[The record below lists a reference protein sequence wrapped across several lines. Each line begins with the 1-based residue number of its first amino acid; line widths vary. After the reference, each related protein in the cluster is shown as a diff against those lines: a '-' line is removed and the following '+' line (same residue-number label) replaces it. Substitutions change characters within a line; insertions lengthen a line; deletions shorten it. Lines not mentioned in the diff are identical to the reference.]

1 MKKRSSLI
9 GYLLTLPALAVFV
22 FYVAYPLVY
31 TVVLSAYSW
40 SPVNPVKLWR
50 GLGNYADLLADPNF
64 YVALRNNAYF
74 VLLSLAVQLP
84 LALLLAVALGSAAR
98 RHRLLRTVFFSPFVL
113 PIVAV
118 GLVWQLIYD
127 PNLGAL
133 NALLKAVGHSGWALG
148 WLGEETPAIFAII
161 AVSCWRFVGF
171 HMMILLAGLQ
181 AIPEELYEAARLDGA
196 GRWSL
201 FVHITLPALRRLLL
215 VDALLI
221 TAGAVKIFD
230 LVQVMTGGGPGYS
243 SDVLATYMYRSAFT
257 NDRMGYAAALA
268 VVMLLVTLG
277 LTVAYQRVSGQG
289 GTESRPLNL
298 RAWLAAAVAFAVLGL
313 GGGALLLR
321 PVAWAGE
328 TLLALGGCA
337 VALLVLWPGAA
348 LVSRLWDYLPRRAGD
363 NLRDGL
369 LALVGVGFFL
379 PLVWS
384 LVSSV
389 KPQNELLLAPWALPK
404 EWAWGNFAAALHG
417 GIGLYFAN
425 SVGLTTAAVLLM
437 LALSLPAAYALGRL
451 RLRGEALLLG
461 LILGGLLVPVHAA
474 LIPLYQ
480 INHAL
485 HLHGYLAVLGP
496 YVAFCLPLSVLLLRA
511 YFQELPAELIEA
523 ARLDGAGHL
532 RLLWSILLPV
542 ARPALA
548 TVAIFQAS
556 WVWNELPLAMVFLT
570 QKANMTLTVGLLT
583 FRGEHSTDWAIV
595 MAGVVMAMVPVLV
608 LYFLFQR
615 HVVKGLTAGTIK

>member
-1 MKKRSSLI
+1 MKRSSLI
-9 GYLLTLPALAVFV
+9 GYLLVLPALAVFV
-22 FYVAYPLVY
+22 FYVAYPLIY
-31 TVVLSAYSW
+31 TVVLSGYSW
-40 SPVNPVKLWR
+40 SPVNPAKVWR
-50 GLGNYADLLADPNF
+50 GLGNYVELLGDPNF

-74 VLLSLAVQLP
+74 VLLSLAIQLP

-98 RHRLLRTVFFSPFVL
+98 RHKLLRTVFFSPFVL

-133 NALLKAVGHSGWALG
+133 NALLKAIGHSSWAIG

-196 GRWSL
+196 GRWGV
-201 FVHITLPALRRLLL
+201 FVHITLPSLRRLLL

-221 TAGAVKIFD
+221 TAGSVKIFD

-268 VVMLLVTLG
+268 VVMLVVTLG
-277 LTVAYQRVSGQG
+277 LTVAYQRVSAQG
-289 GTESRPLNL
+289 GSEGRPVSF
-298 RAWLAAAVAFAVLGL
+298 RTWLGWGVALAVGGF
-313 GGGALLLR
+313 GGGALLLH
-321 PVAWAGE
+321 PAKWAGE

-337 VALLVLWPGAA
+337 AGLLALWPVAA
-348 LVSRLWDYLPRRAGD
+348 GLGRLWDCLPRKVGER
-363 NLRDGL
+363 LRDGL

-379 PLVWS
+379 PILWS

-389 KPQNELLLAPWALPK
+389 KPQNELLLSPWALPK
-404 EWAWGNFAAALHG
+404 EWAWGNFTAALHG

-425 SVGLTTAAVLLM
+425 SVGLTGVAVLLM

-451 RLRGEALLLG
+451 RLRGEAVLLG

-474 LIPLYQ
+474 LLPLYQ

-485 HLHGYLAVLGP
+485 HLKAYLAVLGP

-511 YFQELPAELIEA
+511 YFQALPAELIEA
-523 ARLDGAGHL
+523 ARMDGAGHL
-532 RLLWSILLPV
+532 RLLWSILMPV

-556 WVWNELPLAMVFLT
+556 WVWNELPMAMVFLT
-570 QKANMTLTVGLLT
+570 QKAHMTLTVGLLT
-583 FRGEHSTDWAIV
+583 FRGEHSTDWAVV
-595 MAGVVMAMVPVLV
+595 MAGVVMAMVPVLA
-608 LYFLFQR
+608 LYFAFQK
-615 HVVKGLTAGTIK
+615 HVVKGLTAGTIR

>member
-1 MKKRSSLI
+1 MKRPSLI
-9 GYLLTLPALAVFV
+9 PYLLTLPALAVFV
-22 FYVAYPLVY
+22 FYVAYPLIY
-31 TVVLSAYSW
+31 TVVLSGYSW
-40 SPVNPVKLWR
+40 SPVNPIKTWR
-50 GLGNYADLLADPNF
+50 GIGNYADLLHHPNF

-74 VLLSLAVQLP
+74 VLLSLAIQLP
-84 LALLLAVALGSAAR
+84 VALLLAVALGSAAR
-98 RHRLLRTVFFSPFVL
+98 RHRVLRTVFFSPFVL

-133 NALLKAVGHSGWALG
+133 NALLQATGHASWALG

-196 GRWSL
+196 GRWSIFL
-201 FVHITLPALRRLLL
+201 HITLPSLRRLLL

-221 TAGAVKIFD
+221 TAGSVKIFD
-230 LVQVMTGGGPGYS
+230 LVQVMTGGGPGYA

-268 VVMLLVTLG
+268 VVMLVVTLG
-277 LTVAYQRVSGQG
+277 LTVAYQRASRAGGEQG
-289 GTESRPLNL
+289 RALNF
-298 RAWLAAAVAFAVLGL
+298 RAGLGWGLALAVLGL
-313 GGGALLLR
+313 AGGWALLR
-321 PVAWAGE
+321 PARWLGE
-328 TLLALGGCA
+328 TLLTLGGCA
-337 VALLVLWPGAA
+337 AGLLLLWPLCALLGG
-348 LVSRLWDYLPRRAGD
+348 LWDRLPRKAG
-363 NLRDGL
+363 NSLRDGL
-369 LALVGVGFFL
+369 LALAGVIFSSPIL
-379 PLVWS
+379 WS
-384 LVSSV
+384 LLSSL
-389 KPQNELLLAPWALPK
+389 KPQNELLLSPWALPQQ
-404 EWAWGNFAAALHG
+404 WAWGNFAAALHG
-417 GIGLYFAN
+417 GIGLYFLN
-425 SVGLTTAAVLLM
+425 SIGLTAVAVLLM

-451 RLRGEALLLG
+451 RLRGEGLLLG

-485 HLHGYLAVLGP
+485 HLQEYLAVLGP

-511 YFQELPAELIEA
+511 YFQAMPTELLEA

-532 RLLWSILLPV
+532 RILWHILIPV

-556 WVWNELPLAMVFLT
+556 WVWNELPLAMVFLR
-570 QKANMTLTVGLLT
+570 QKAHMTLTVGLLT
-583 FRGEHSTDWAIV
+583 FRGEHSTDWAVV
-595 MAGVVMAMVPVLV
+595 MAGVVMAMVPVLL

-615 HVVKGLTAGTIK
+615 HVVKGLTAGTIR

>member
-1 MKKRSSLI
+1 MKRPSLLA
-9 GYLLTLPALAVFV
+9 YLLTLPALAVFV

-31 TVVLSAYSW
+31 TLVLSAYSW
-40 SPVNPVKLWR
+40 SPVQPGRIWR
-50 GLGNYADLLADPNF
+50 GLGNYADLLHEPNF

-74 VLLSLAVQLP
+74 ILLSLAIQLP

-118 GLVWQLIYD
+118 GRVWQLIYD

-133 NALLKAVGHSGWALG
+133 NALLRTTGHPSWALG

-161 AVSCWRFVGF
+161 AVSCWRYVGF
-171 HMMILLAGLQ
+171 HMMILLAGVQ

-196 GRWSL
+196 GRWGIFL
-201 FVHITLPALRRLLL
+201 HITLPSLRRLLL

-221 TAGAVKIFD
+221 TAGSVKIFD
-230 LVQVMTGGGPGYS
+230 LVQVMTGGGPGYA
-243 SDVLATYMYRSAFT
+243 SDVLATYMYRSAFSD
-257 NDRMGYAAALA
+257 DRMGYAAAIA

-277 LTVAYQRVSGQG
+277 LTVAYQRVSGRG
-289 GTESRPLNL
+289 GGEE
-298 RAWLAAAVAFAVLGL
+298 RAFNFRAALGWLVGLAALGL
-313 GGGALLLR
+313 AGGALLR
-321 PVAWAGE
+321 PAAAWLGQ

-337 VALLVLWPGAA
+337 LGLLALWPLAA
-348 LVSRLWDYLPRRAGD
+348 AVSALWDGLPRRLADG
-363 NLRDGL
+363 LRDGL
-369 LALVGVGFFL
+369 LGLVGALFFL
-379 PLVWS
+379 PLLWS

-389 KPQNELLLAPWALPK
+389 KPQNELLLSPWALPRQ
-404 EWAWGNFAAALHG
+404 WDWGNFAAAWHG
-417 GIGLYFAN
+417 GIGLYFLN
-425 SVGLTTAAVLLM
+425 SVGLTTAAVALM
-437 LALSLPAAYALGRL
+437 LGLSLPAAYALARL
-451 RLRGEALLLG
+451 RLRGEGLILG

-485 HLHGYLAVLGP
+485 HLNLFLAVLGP

-511 YFQELPAELIEA
+511 YFQALPGELLEA

-532 RLLWSILLPV
+532 RILWSILMPV

-556 WVWNELPLAMVFLT
+556 WVWNELLLAMVFLT
-570 QKANMTLTVGLLT
+570 EKSHKTLTVGLLD
-583 FRGEHSTDWAIV
+583 FRGEHSTDWAVV
-595 MAGVVMAMVPVLV
+595 MAGVVMAMVPVLA
-608 LYFLFQR
+608 LYLAFQK

>member
-1 MKKRSSLI
+1 MTKRSSTV
-9 GYLLTLPALAVFV
+9 GYLLLLPALAVFV
-22 FYVAYPLVY
+22 FYVAYPLLY
-31 TVVLSAYSW
+31 TVILSAYSW
-40 SPVNPVKLWR
+40 SPVNPVKSWR
-50 GLGNYADLLADPNF
+50 GLGNYAALLGDPNF
-64 YVALRNNAYF
+64 FVALRNNAYF
-74 VLLSLAVQLP
+74 VLLSLALQLP
-84 LALLLAVALGSAAR
+84 LALLLAVALSSATR

-133 NALLKAVGHSGWALG
+133 NALLRAVGHASWAIG
-148 WLGEETPAIFAII
+148 WLGEEVPAIFAII

-181 AIPEELYEAARLDGA
+181 GIPEELYEAARLDGA
-196 GRWSL
+196 GRWGIFL
-201 FVHITLPALRRLLL
+201 HITLPSLRRLLL

-221 TAGAVKIFD
+221 TAGSVKIFD
-230 LVQVMTGGGPGYS
+230 LVQVMTGGGPGYA

-268 VVMLLVTLG
+268 VVMLVVTLG
-277 LTVAYQRVSGQG
+277 LTVAYQRVSGARG
-289 GTESRPLNL
+289 GEDRPLHFPAL
-298 RAWLAAAVAFAVLGL
+298 LTWGVATAVIGL
-313 GGGALLLR
+313 VSGALLLGR
-321 PVAWAGE
+321 ARWAGE
-328 TLLALGGCA
+328 ILLALGGCA
-337 VALLVLWPGAA
+337 AGLLVLWPLGAA
-348 LVSRLWDYLPRRAGD
+348 VGSLWDRLPRQAA
-363 NLRDGL
+363 NALRDGL
-369 LALVGVGFFL
+369 LALAGLVFSL
-379 PLVWS
+379 PILWS
-384 LVSSV
+384 LLSAV
-389 KPQNELLLAPWALPK
+389 KPQNELLLSPWALPQQ
-404 EWAWGNFAAALHG
+404 WAWGNFAAALHG
-417 GIGLYFAN
+417 GIGRYFLN
-425 SVGLTTAAVLLM
+425 SVGLTAVAVLLM
-437 LALSLPAAYALGRL
+437 LALSLPASYALARL
-451 RLRGEALLLG
+451 RLRGEGLILG

-485 HLHGYLAVLGP
+485 RLQEYLAVLGP

-511 YFQELPAELIEA
+511 YFQALPTELLEA

-532 RLLWSILLPV
+532 RILWHILMPI

-556 WVWNELPLAMVFLT
+556 WVWNELPLAMVFLR
-570 QKANMTLTVGLLT
+570 QKAHMTLTVGLLT
-583 FRGEHSTDWAIV
+583 FRGEHSTDWAVV

-615 HVVKGLTAGTIK
+615 HVVRGLTAGTIR

>member
-1 MKKRSSLI
+1 MKRSSLT

-40 SPVNPVKLWR
+40 SPVHPAKVWR
-50 GLGNYADLLADPNF
+50 GLGNYAELLQDPNF

-74 VLLSLAVQLP
+74 VLLSLAIQLP
-84 LALLLAVALGSAAR
+84 LALLLAVALGSAVR
-98 RHRLLRTVFFSPFVL
+98 RHRLLRTIFFSPFVL

-133 NALLKAVGHSGWALG
+133 NALLRATGHASWALG

-196 GRWSL
+196 GRWGVFL
-201 FVHITLPALRRLLL
+201 HITLPSLRRLLL

-221 TAGAVKIFD
+221 TAGSVKIFD
-230 LVQVMTGGGPGYS
+230 LVQVMTVGGPGYA
-243 SDVLATYMYRSAFT
+243 SDVLATFMYRSAFT

-268 VVMLLVTLG
+268 VVMLIVTLG
-277 LTVAYQRVSGQG
+277 LTVAYQRVSSERG
-289 GTESRPLNL
+289 GEGRPFNF
-298 RAWLAAAVAFAVLGL
+298 R
-313 GGGALLLR
+313 ALLLWGVGAAVVG
-321 PVAWAGE
+321 VAVGLLLLPSAKWAGE
-328 TLLALGGCA
+328 TLLALGGCSLG
-337 VALLVLWPGAA
+337 LLLLWPIAA
-348 LVSRLWDYLPRRAGD
+348 GLGRCWDALPRRAG
-363 NLRDGL
+363 NALRDGL
-369 LALVGVGFFL
+369 LALVGLLFFL
-379 PLVWS
+379 PIVWS

-389 KPQNELLLAPWALPK
+389 KPQNELLLSPWALPRH
-404 EWAWGNFAAALHG
+404 WAWGNFAAALHG
-417 GIGLYFAN
+417 GLGLYFLN
-425 SVGLTTAAVLLM
+425 STWLTAAAVLLM

-451 RLRGEALLLG
+451 RLRGEALLLA

-485 HLHGYLAVLGP
+485 HLREYLAILGP

-511 YFQELPAELIEA
+511 YFQAMPAELIEA
-523 ARLDGAGHL
+523 ARMDGCGHL

-570 QKANMTLTVGLLT
+570 QKAHMTLTVGLLT
-583 FRGEHSTDWAIV
+583 FRGEHSTDWAVV
-595 MAGVVMAMVPVLV
+595 MAGVVMAMVPVLA
-608 LYFLFQR
+608 LYFAFQK
-615 HVVKGLTAGTIK
+615 HVVKGLTAGTVK

>member
-1 MKKRSSLI
+1 MKRSSLI
-9 GYLLTLPALAVFV
+9 GYLLIFPALAVFV

-31 TVVLSAYSW
+31 TVVLSGYSW
-40 SPVNPVKLWR
+40 SPVNPVKVWR
-50 GLGNYADLLADPNF
+50 GLGNYADLLGDPNF

-74 VLLSLAVQLP
+74 VVLSLAVQLP

-98 RHRLLRTVFFSPFVL
+98 RHKLLRTVFFSPFVL

-133 NALLKAVGHSGWALG
+133 NAFLKAIGQSSWAIG

-181 AIPEELYEAARLDGA
+181 AIPEEQYEAARLDGA
-196 GRWSL
+196 GRWGM
-201 FVHITLPALRRLLL
+201 FVHVTLPALRRLLL

-221 TAGAVKIFD
+221 TAGSVKIFD
-230 LVQVMTGGGPGYS
+230 LVQVMTGGGPGYA

-268 VVMLLVTLG
+268 VVMLVVTLG
-277 LTVAYQRVSGQG
+277 LTVAYQRVSGKG
-289 GTESRPLNL
+289 GGEDRPLSF
-298 RAWLAAAVAFAVLGL
+298 RALLAWGLGIAAVGLAVGA
-313 GGGALLLR
+313 ALLG
-321 PVAWAGE
+321 PAKWAGE
-328 TLLALGGCA
+328 TLLALGGC
-337 VALLVLWPGAA
+337 VAGLLVLWPVAA
-348 LVSRLWDYLPRRAGD
+348 GLGGLWDRLPRRVGER
-363 NLRDGL
+363 LRDGL
-369 LALVGVGFFL
+369 LALAGVLFAVPIL
-379 PLVWS
+379 WS

-389 KPQNELLLAPWALPK
+389 KPQNELLLSPWGLPK
-404 EWAWGNFAAALHG
+404 QWAWGNFGAALHG
-417 GIGLYFAN
+417 GIGLYFLN
-425 SVGLTTAAVLLM
+425 SVGLTAAAVLLM
-437 LALSLPAAYALGRL
+437 LALSLPAAYALARL
-451 RLRGEALLLG
+451 RLRGETLLLG

-474 LIPLYQ
+474 LLPLYQ
-480 INHAL
+480 INQAL
-485 HLHGYLAVLGP
+485 HLKEYLAVLGP

-511 YFQELPAELIEA
+511 YFQGMPAELIEA
-523 ARLDGAGHL
+523 ARMDGCGHL
-532 RLLWSILLPV
+532 RLLWSILMPV

-570 QKANMTLTVGLLT
+570 QKAHMTLTVGLLT
-583 FRGEHSTDWAIV
+583 FRGEHSTDWAVV
-595 MAGVVMAMVPVLV
+595 MAGVVMAMVPVLA
-608 LYFLFQR
+608 LYFAFQK
-615 HVVKGLTAGTIK
+615 HVVKGLTAGTVK

>member
-1 MKKRSSLI
+1 MKRPSLI
-9 GYLLTLPALAVFV
+9 AYFLTLPAPAVFV

-40 SPVNPVKLWR
+40 SPVHPGKTWR
-50 GLGNYADLLADPNF
+50 GLGNYADLLHDPNF
-64 YVALRNNAYF
+64 YIALRNNAYF
-74 VLLSLAVQLP
+74 ILLSLAIQLP

-98 RHRLLRTVFFSPFVL
+98 RHRVLRTVFFSPFVL

-133 NALLKAVGHSGWALG
+133 NALLKATGHASWALG

-181 AIPEELYEAARLDGA
+181 AIPEELYEADRLDGA
-196 GRWSL
+196 GRWGVFL
-201 FVHITLPALRRLLL
+201 HITLPSLRRLLL

-221 TAGAVKIFD
+221 TAGSVKIFD
-230 LVQVMTGGGPGYS
+230 LIQVMTGGGPGYA
-243 SDVLATYMYRSAFT
+243 SDVLATFMYRSAFS

-268 VVMLLVTLG
+268 VVMLVVTLG
-277 LTVAYQRVSGQG
+277 LTVAYQRVSGRG
-289 GTESRPLNL
+289 GGEE
-298 RAWLAAAVAFAVLGL
+298 RAFNFRALLAGGAELTALGL
-313 GGGALLLR
+313 AGGFALLSSVPWL
-321 PVAWAGE
+321 GQ

-337 VALLVLWPGAA
+337 GGLVVLWPVAA
-348 LVSRLWDYLPRRAGD
+348 GVCAAWDRLPRRLANG
-363 NLRDGL
+363 LRDGL
-369 LALVGVGFFL
+369 LAVLGVVFFL
-379 PLVWS
+379 PLLWS
-384 LVSSV
+384 VVSSV
-389 KPQNELLLAPWALPK
+389 KPQNELLLSPWALPK
-404 EWAWGNFAAALHG
+404 QWAWGNFAAALHG
-417 GIGLYFAN
+417 GIGLYFLN
-425 SVGLTTAAVLLM
+425 SVWLTAAAVALM
-437 LALSLPAAYALGRL
+437 LALSLPAAYALARL
-451 RLRGEALLLG
+451 HLRGEGLLLG

-480 INHAL
+480 INQAL
-485 HLHGYLAVLGP
+485 HLRLFLAVLGP

-511 YFQELPAELIEA
+511 YFQALPAELLEA

-532 RLLWSILLPV
+532 RILWSIVMPV

-556 WVWNELPLAMVFLT
+556 WVWNELLLAMVFLT
-570 QKANMTLTVGLLT
+570 EKSHKTLTVGLLD
-583 FRGEHSTDWAIV
+583 FRGEHSTDWAVV
-595 MAGVVMAMVPVLV
+595 MAGVVMAMVPVLA
-608 LYFLFQR
+608 LYLAFQK